1 MRGASD
7 RRHLTARPLPVFERM
22 FRERMISVVVPLYNE
37 EENVTLLVQ
46 AVDRALRSWA
56 RWELVLVDDG
66 STDRTV
72 EIASGLVDQTPGVRL
87 IRLARN
93 YGQTAA
99 TQAGF
104 TRARGDV
111 VVTMDGD
118 LQNDPR
124 DIRSLV
130 AKLDE
135 GYDLVAGYRIR
146 RQDKFLS
153 RKVPSWIANRIIGW
167 VMGVSI
173 RDNGC
178 SLKAYRKE
186 LLERLHLY
194 SDMHRFI
201 PAVAA
206 ATAGARIAEVPVR
219 HHARKYGVTKYGLSR
234 VLKVLADLL
243 TVKMI
248 RSFRERPLAMFAIGA
263 SGGAVLG
270 LFFVLATVI
279 AAGQFGPEKANAF
292 VFPSAALLWFQL
304 AAYLL
309 MLGLIS
315 EVALRGERTRYK
327 GPTLLA
333 REVTFD

>member
-1 MRGASD
+1 
-7 RRHLTARPLPVFERM
+7 M
-22 FRERMISVVVPLYNE
+22 FQERMISVVVPLYNE

-206 ATAGARIAEVPVR
+206 SAAGARIAEIPVR
-219 HHARKYGVTKYGLSR
+219 HHPRR
-234 VLKVLADLL
+234 
-243 TVKMI
+243 
-248 RSFRERPLAMFAIGA
+248 
-263 SGGAVLG
+263 
-270 LFFVLATVI
+270 
-279 AAGQFGPEKANAF
+279 
-292 VFPSAALLWFQL
+292 
-304 AAYLL
+304 
-309 MLGLIS
+309 
-315 EVALRGERTRYK
+315 
-327 GPTLLA
+327 
-333 REVTFD
+333 